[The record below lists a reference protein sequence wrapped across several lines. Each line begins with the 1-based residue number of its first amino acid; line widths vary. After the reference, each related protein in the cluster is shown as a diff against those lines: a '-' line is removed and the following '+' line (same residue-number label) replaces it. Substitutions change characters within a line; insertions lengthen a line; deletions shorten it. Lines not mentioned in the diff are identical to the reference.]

1 MERRQAWRRAVSDP
15 ERRGAAPS
23 GATTLGGLSSD
34 VKGPPTHHMSCGQS
48 PYTERGDWSQ
58 RFCILSDSEM
68 LLLEREEIRP
78 ELLHELRSESCK
90 GRILRRAIS
99 VPADSPIIVR
109 PADVDADSPEP
120 RTGRRLVVPGGA
132 MTENGNPDDTP
143 TSSKGLLRLR
153 TSLKR
158 RKSKLERNASFR
170 LPMLRATDGES
181 NRSNAAPPRLKSSR
195 SHESLLSPSNAVEA
209 LDLSLEDE
217 VTIRP
222 VHSSILGQD
231 FCFEV
236 ITSSGSKCFSCR
248 SAAEQ
253 DKWMEN
259 LRRIV
264 QPNKDNIQRVE
275 NDLKVW
281 IIEAK
286 ELPAKKKYFCEICL
300 DDTLYARTASKAKV
314 DNLFWGEHFEFSNLP
329 AVKHIMVHLYK
340 DTDKKKKKEKSSYV
354 GLVNISVEGGT
365 SGRQFVEK
373 WYPLSTPNPGK
384 GKGAVPTV
392 RIKWRHQQLSIL
404 PMERYKEFAE
414 FLSASCLPLCLL
426 LEPVLGVKSKEELAR
441 ALVRFLHTT
450 GRVKEFLA
458 ELVIAEVTRCS
469 ENEHLLFRENTL
481 ATKAIE
487 EYLKMV
493 GQWYLHDALGEFV
506 RALYDSDENCE
517 VELSKCSSAEL
528 ADHRNNLRMCCE
540 LAFCK
545 ILSSCCVFPAELRDV
560 FSSWR
565 RLCEAR
571 GRAEISERLISASLF
586 LRFLCPAIMSPSLF
600 GLSQEYPDERTARTL
615 TLIAK
620 VVQNLANFTKFGNKE
635 DYMTFMNGFLEQ
647 EWGRMKQFLGEI
659 SSEESSPSAA
669 TFEGF
674 IDLGR
679 ELSTLHSLLS
689 EILLPEKG
697 ENPAAHAAKAQL
709 EPLPRILREINE
721 ALMNRPQPLQQVNRR
736 SAARRSNG
744 IQQRSS
750 DKLGLPVADAVTRL
764 PTPTHSNEEMYFLT
778 KAGGAAAQ
786 GGPARSL
793 SYTER
798 DAEEHE
804 PSPWRGRNSGSMLE
818 LPTVQSCG
826 SHTNLLEQSSG
837 SQYSIGHLSNAKRP
851 RIAQSGSQTSTQE
864 HPRYPASGQSSPQ
877 PAHAGFGATAKQEQ
891 QRFPKQAATVGVP
904 SQQNFLSP
912 GGPTGVL
919 PQRPMLISGSR
930 SLDLPPS
937 RLQPLSFHNPMYQ
950 FGSDSP
956 PPQRKRDSGSEYLS
970 SLSSR
975 SPSGEHVCKHSLHS
989 HSSSDELSKQ
999 HGAALTVFNAHRQN
1013 SGAGGG
1019 GGSGH
1024 LWVEQQGE
1032 RASSRQNTL
1041 AVQPGFGVPR
1051 QNSAELQPEYGLPRQ
1066 GSTSMQPDYV
1076 SSRQNSVG
1084 LHAEYGLPRQSSLQ
1098 PDYGVPRQNS
1108 AGLLQEYG
1116 VPRQNSAALQTDY
1129 PMSRQES
1136 MGLHPDYIPPR
1147 HNSVGFHGDFSSA
1160 RQNSACLQPDFAGSR
1175 QNSVGL
1181 HPDFASSRQNSVGMH
1196 SDFVLPRQSSLGMQ
1210 GDLAVPRQNS
1220 VGHTAW
1226 MDQGGML
1233 TPRQN
1238 STSKPT
1244 DQGGRLT
1251 PRQNSGAQQTE
1262 LGGPTRQN
1270 SVGMQQ
1276 DAGMPKQQGG
1286 GGHLWWDQA
1295 GNGARRKTMQLNLSM
1310 GGQQSGA
1317 GNNNNNPGLMPG
1329 ADAMPVGGGGPSRQH
1344 SAASQR
1350 ERDTEAQA
1358 AMRAQQSLD
1367 GALSPDE
1374 RTAAWLINMLNLEDD
1389 ADKLEQLRESRE
1401 SSEKYEQ
1408 EIGRLTD
1415 RLVSASRR
1423 LEEYERRLRRQEDQM
1438 RRMQQEYQSRL
1449 EESEERLRRQQDEK
1463 DSQMRAIIGRLM
1475 VVEDRLKRDCAD
1487 VQADLENKQRCME
1500 DKQIMSI
1507 NMANRRL
1514 VDAVTQLKERCHMQ
1528 SRNGLSPAAANPPR
1542 LSITETGEF
1551 RNSSC

>member
-1 MERRQAWRRAVSDP
+1 FRA
-15 ERRGAAPS
+15 
-23 GATTLGGLSSD
+23 
-34 VKGPPTHHMSCGQS
+34 Q
-48 PYTERGDWSQ
+48 
-58 RFCILSDSEM
+58 
-68 LLLEREEIRP
+68 
-78 ELLHELRSESCK
+78 
-90 GRILRRAIS
+90 
-99 VPADSPIIVR
+99 
-109 PADVDADSPEP
+109 
-120 RTGRRLVVPGGA
+120 
-132 MTENGNPDDTP
+132 
-143 TSSKGLLRLR
+143 
-153 TSLKR
+153 
-158 RKSKLERNASFR
+158 
-170 LPMLRATDGES
+170 
-181 NRSNAAPPRLKSSR
+181 
-195 SHESLLSPSNAVEA
+195 
-209 LDLSLEDE
+209 
-217 VTIRP
+217 
-222 VHSSILGQD
+222 
-231 FCFEV
+231 V

-493 GQWYLHDALGEFV
+493 GQWYLHDALEGEFV

-689 EILLPEKG
+689 EILLPEKDR
-697 ENPAAHAAKAQL
+697 EARAQL

-750 DKLGLPVADAVTRL
+750 DKLGLRL
-764 PTPTHSNEEMYFLT
+764 QEINFGYVVKCFSVKITKASCPLPCLPNTDLNEPPPPPTPTHSNEEMYFLT

-851 RIAQSGSQTSTQE
+851 RI
-864 HPRYPASGQSSPQ
+864 
-877 PAHAGFGATAKQEQ
+877 
-891 QRFPKQAATVGVP
+891 AATVGVP

-989 HSSSDELSKQ
+989 HSSSDE
-999 HGAALTVFNAHRQN
+999 
-1013 SGAGGG
+1013 
-1019 GGSGH
+1019 
-1024 LWVEQQGE
+1024 
-1032 RASSRQNTL
+1032 
-1041 AVQPGFGVPR
+1041 
-1051 QNSAELQPEYGLPRQ
+1051 
-1066 GSTSMQPDYV
+1066 
-1076 SSRQNSVG
+1076 
-1084 LHAEYGLPRQSSLQ
+1084 
-1098 PDYGVPRQNS
+1098 
-1108 AGLLQEYG
+1108 
-1116 VPRQNSAALQTDY
+1116 
-1129 PMSRQES
+1129 
-1136 MGLHPDYIPPR
+1136 PR

-1244 DQGGRLT
+1244 DQGG
-1251 PRQNSGAQQTE
+1251 AAHAE
-1262 LGGPTRQN
+1262 
-1270 SVGMQQ
+1270 
-1276 DAGMPKQQGG
+1276 AK
-1286 GGHLWWDQA
+1286 
-1295 GNGARRKTMQLNLSM
+1295 
-1310 GGQQSGA
+1310 
-1317 GNNNNNPGLMPG
+1317 
-1329 ADAMPVGGGGPSRQH
+1329 H

-1358 AMRAQQSLD
+1358 AMRAQQVRDDDDDGGGGGGGSGSCSNSLGLESMTIPSVINSLD

-1401 SSEKYEQ
+1401 SSEKEKTQKRSLMLKEAYYEQ

-1487 VQADLENKQRCME
+1487 VQADLENKQRCVAWQ

-1551 RNSSC
+1551 RNSS

>member
-1 MERRQAWRRAVSDP
+1 MPLARKGSGKSYYRLLGKHVFRGGGGGGQRASHA
-15 ERRGAAPS
+15 RPS
-23 GATTLGGLSSD
+23 S
-34 VKGPPTHHMSCGQS
+34 
-48 PYTERGDWSQ
+48 R
-58 RFCILSDSEM
+58 
-68 LLLEREEIRP
+68 LLQ
-78 ELLHELRSESCK
+78 
-90 GRILRRAIS
+90 GTW
-99 VPADSPIIVR
+99 
-109 PADVDADSPEP
+109 DSPEP

-329 AVKHIMVHLYK
+329 AFKHIMVHLYK

-426 LEPVLGVKSKEELAR
+426 LEPALGVKSKEELAR

-689 EILLPEKG
+689 EILLPEK
-697 ENPAAHAAKAQL
+697 ARTQHSTDTAHLL

-744 IQQRSS
+744 LQQRSS

-778 KAGGAAAQ
+778 KAGGVAAQ

-818 LPTVQSCG
+818 LPT
-826 SHTNLLEQSSG
+826 
-837 SQYSIGHLSNAKRP
+837 
-851 RIAQSGSQTSTQE
+851 
-864 HPRYPASGQSSPQ
+864 SSPQ
-877 PAHAGFGATAKQEQ
+877 PTHAGFGPTAKQEQ

-912 GGPTGVL
+912 GGPTGVQ

-1019 GGSGH
+1019 G
-1024 LWVEQQGE
+1024 
-1032 RASSRQNTL
+1032 
-1041 AVQPGFGVPR
+1041 
-1051 QNSAELQPEYGLPRQ
+1051 
-1066 GSTSMQPDYV
+1066 DYV

-1108 AGLLQEYG
+1108 GGLLQEYG

-1147 HNSVGFHGDFSSA
+1147 
-1160 RQNSACLQPDFAGSR
+1160 QNS
-1175 QNSVGL
+1175 
-1181 HPDFASSRQNSVGMH
+1181 
-1196 SDFVLPRQSSLGMQ
+1196 
-1210 GDLAVPRQNS
+1210 
-1220 VGHTAW
+1220 
-1226 MDQGGML
+1226 
-1233 TPRQN
+1233 
-1238 STSKPT
+1238 
-1244 DQGGRLT
+1244 
-1251 PRQNSGAQQTE
+1251 
-1262 LGGPTRQN
+1262 
-1270 SVGMQQ
+1270 
-1276 DAGMPKQQGG
+1276 
-1286 GGHLWWDQA
+1286 
-1295 GNGARRKTMQLNLSM
+1295 
-1310 GGQQSGA
+1310 
-1317 GNNNNNPGLMPG
+1317 
-1329 ADAMPVGGGGPSRQH
+1329 
-1344 SAASQR
+1344 
-1350 ERDTEAQA
+1350 
-1358 AMRAQQSLD
+1358 SLD

-1500 DKQIMSI
+1500 DKQIISI